1 MDLKIESETLE
12 KYIASYL
19 LKDKSFFLKVGKYLQ
34 TKDYSKKSYF
44 TDSKLQWL
52 INTANV
58 YYNQF
63 EREPSL
69 EVMKTFIERKFVED
83 PLLQKAMRVCAEE
96 TYSRDLTQ
104 VEPEY
109 VQDETIKF
117 IKLKRAVE
125 ATIQNQLDIANGNF
139 DNLSDRMQDALNIN
153 LDKDFGISLQ
163 DTGSIINLIQEAEED
178 SGLTFGAPTLDRI
191 LGSPKPGEITVYCGT
206 PGIGKTIWLGNV
218 ATENMKLGKKG
229 VFFSL
234 EVDRKRLAG
243 RLYRS
248 LLCKNGI
255 DLMNITKEEVDA
267 VFASFNGGDIRIK
280 NYPANSASSN
290 DFEAYLND
298 LYTIEGF
305 KPDFIIVDYIL
316 ITATNKNGDSENSY
330 KYYKTVS
337 EELRNLGIKFNCPVF
352 TAAQLNRNAMSE
364 KASST
369 KSVVTAKDL
378 SESRG
383 ILDTVD
389 YCLIIN
395 QDDAEKKKGESD
407 GIAEQRLL
415 VAKNRNG
422 ESNGMVNFTLNYNT
436 MTLTEGKKK
445 SELRI

>member
-1 MDLKIESETLE
+1 MHT
-12 KYIASYL
+12 KYQVLQQS
-19 LKDKSFFLKVGKYLQ
+19 VG
-34 TKDYSKKSYF
+34 
-44 TDSKLQWL
+44 
-52 INTANV
+52 
-58 YYNQF
+58 
-63 EREPSL
+63 
-69 EVMKTFIERKFVED
+69 
-83 PLLQKAMRVCAEE
+83 
-96 TYSRDLTQ
+96 
-104 VEPEY
+104 
-109 VQDETIKF
+109 
-117 IKLKRAVE
+117 
-125 ATIQNQLDIANGNF
+125 
-139 DNLSDRMQDALNIN
+139 
-153 LDKDFGISLQ
+153 
-163 DTGSIINLIQEAEED
+163 
-178 SGLTFGAPTLDRI
+178 
-191 LGSPKPGEITVYCGT
+191 
-206 PGIGKTIWLGNV
+206 
-218 ATENMKLGKKG
+218 
-229 VFFSL
+229 
-234 EVDRKRLAG
+234 
-243 RLYRS
+243 
-248 LLCKNGI
+248 
-255 DLMNITKEEVDA
+255 
-267 VFASFNGGDIRIK
+267 K

-298 LYTIEGF
+298 LYPIEGF

-395 QDDAEKKKGESD
+395 HDDAEKKKGESD